1 MLLRFVGSPRLY
13 TWLLVTG
20 VVVAVTPFPLTML
33 TRSKAAYHEAQVQH
47 AEQQIEWLRS
57 AVQGAISAADSAAI
71 QAEMARVTEDAAV
84 AQRRLDRQ
92 VRRLGTMW
100 RVNGGGPLLLA
111 VGLLIAFLGYR
122 LRRFELYGE

>member
-13 TWLLVTG
+13 TWLLVIG
-20 VVVAVTPFPLTML
+20 VVVAATPFPLTML
-33 TRSKAAYHEAQVQH
+33 TRSKAAYHEAQVRH

-71 QAEMARVTEDAAV
+71 EVEVGRVTEDAAV
-84 AQRRLDRQ
+84 AQRRRDRQ

-100 RVNGGGPLLLA
+100 RVNGGGSLLLV